1 MASRCA
7 ACSSVSEQKG
17 ALLKGDDKRRDY
29 VALIIQRTTPQLDE
43 IIARFDS
50 EIAMF
55 NDFKP

>member
-1 MASRCA
+1 M
-7 ACSSVSEQKG
+7 
-17 ALLKGDDKRRDY
+17 KGDDKRRDY

>member
-1 MASRCA
+1 MEATTTN
-7 ACSSVSEQKG
+7 K
-17 ALLKGDDKRRDY
+17 
-29 VALIIQRTTPQLDE
+29 QRTNPQLDE